1 MGNKKQNDIGICG
14 PINPP
19 NYRILTQTFV
29 SRKHYEIFK
38 CYFPVQIK
46 NWWCDDWINFVY
58 YPNYVTKLKKLNAVN
73 KGGMGVHEFGVRF
86 DNSSLNDL
94 CPGYGSQGS
103 MKTTTLGWNWQ
114 LTNNNRIMFNYI
126 MAKLD
131 AEAVDEITSLA
142 PGASFNGTL
151 TNSYGNENKVNV
163 FGIRFQNNW

>member
-1 MGNKKQNDIGICG
+1 MEPIHSQCTSVEANMGYYEMGYTFGGQRRYTIKKGG
-14 PINPP
+14 WKRPK
-19 NYRILTQTFV
+19 V
-29 SRKHYEIFK
+29 K
-38 CYFPVQIK
+38 
-46 NWWCDDWINFVY
+46 
-58 YPNYVTKLKKLNAVN
+58 NAVN